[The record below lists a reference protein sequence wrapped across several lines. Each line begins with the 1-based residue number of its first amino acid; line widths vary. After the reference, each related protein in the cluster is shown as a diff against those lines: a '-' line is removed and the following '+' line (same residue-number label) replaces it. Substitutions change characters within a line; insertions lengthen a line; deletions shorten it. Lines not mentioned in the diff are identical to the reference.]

1 VTRSDIAWYRLLNQQ
16 IATTEYQDPA
26 DVVSALGAM
35 QGQDYLG
42 TLWAIGL
49 RLPVA
54 TQADVEA
61 AIAKRAIVRTWSLRG
76 TLHFM
81 AAADVH
87 WLLELLGP
95 RTIAGAALR
104 HEGYGLDKAVFRRIR
119 SLFVQAL
126 QGEHQLT
133 RDEMYTL
140 LARARISIK
149 DQYRYHILWQMGLE
163 RVICFG
169 ARKGKQPTYTLLDE
183 WAPQVR
189 KLDHEAALAE
199 LTYRYFKGHGPATL
213 EDFVWWS
220 GLKISDAKA
229 GLAMVSSRLQS
240 LTVNDKV
247 YWMDPAAPSS
257 VKKTPIVHLL
267 PGFDEYLLGYRDR
280 TASLDPAD
288 AQKTQPGSN
297 GMFSSTIVIDG
308 KVVGTW
314 KREVTKKALRIDTN
328 LFRPLTKKEA
338 LALKEAFCRY
348 SRFLGVGM
356 KGER

>member
-1 VTRSDIAWYRLLNQQ
+1 VTLRDIARYRLLNQR
-16 IATTEYQDPA
+16 ITASECKDPA
-26 DVVSALGAM
+26 ETVSALGAM

-49 RLPVA
+49 RLPA
-54 TQADVEA
+54 AIQADVEA
-61 AIAKRAIVRTWSLRG
+61 AIARRTIVRSWSLRG

-95 RTIAGAALR
+95 RTIARAALR

-119 SLFVQAL
+119 SLFIQAL
-126 QGEHQLT
+126 QGEQQLT
-133 RDEMYTL
+133 RDEMYAL
-140 LARARISIK
+140 LTRARIPVK

-189 KLDHEAALAE
+189 KLDQEAALTE
-199 LTYRYFKGHGPATL
+199 LTWRYFKGHGPATL
-213 EDFVWWS
+213 QDFVWWS

-229 GLAMVSSRLQS
+229 GLAMVSARLQS
-240 LTVNDKV
+240 LTVNDQV
-247 YWMDPAAPSS
+247 YWTHPEAPNSEKKAA
-257 VKKTPIVHLL
+257 TVHLL
-267 PGFDEYLLGYRDR
+267 PGFYEYLLGYRDR
-280 TASLDPAD
+280 TASLDPTD
-288 AQKTQPGSN
+288 AQKIQPGSN

-308 KVVGTW
+308 RVVGTW
-314 KREVTKKALRIDTN
+314 KRELTKKAVRIDTKF
-328 LFRPLTKKEA
+328 LRSLTKKEA
-338 LALKEAFCRY
+338 LALEEAFCRY
-348 SRFLGVGM
+348 ARFLGVEA
-356 KGER
+356 ER